1 MSNTPNIKFILIG
14 NIDTKQVVAEFI
26 SMKNDQMKND
36 SKLIFQK
43 ICSSPAKS
51 NFHNRNKIQMSSG
64 YAYFLT
70 YPENKFYLVIAESS
84 YPERIVYE
92 MIEDIDRD
100 NIFLLTTEKG
110 ELNASG
116 KQSLKAIV
124 DKYQEINKVNRISE
138 INSDIDEVKLDMQQ
152 NIKKATDNLI
162 KVQDLDEKAY
172 KIKLNADSFKNNA
185 KELERKTCL
194 ENWKWTFII
203 GGIVVGL
210 FLIFVVPNL

>member
-14 NIDTKQVVAEFI
+14 NIDTKQIVTEFV
-26 SMKNDQMKND
+26 STKNDQMKNE
-36 SKLIFQK
+36 SRLIYQK

-51 NFHNRNKIQMSSG
+51 NFHNRNKIQISSG
-64 YAYFLT
+64 HAYFLT

-92 MIEDIDRD
+92 MIEKIDND

-110 ELNASG
+110 ELNATG
-116 KQSLKAIV
+116 KQSLKSIV
-124 DKYQEINKVNRISE
+124 EKYQEINKVNRISE
-138 INSDIDEVKLDMQQ
+138 INDDINEVKLDMNI

-185 KELERKTCL
+185 SELKKKTCI
-194 ENWKWTFII
+194 ENWKWTLILGGLVFI
-203 GGIVVGL
+203 L
-210 FLIFVVPNL
+210 LLIFVIPNL

>member
-14 NIDTKQVVAEFI
+14 NIDTKQVIAEFV
-26 SMKNDQMKND
+26 SVKNDQMKTD

-51 NFHNRNKIQMSSG
+51 NFKNRNKIQMSSG
-64 YAYFLT
+64 YSYFLT
-70 YPENKFYLVIAESS
+70 YPENRFYLVIAESS

-100 NIFLLTTEKG
+100 NISLLTTEKG

-116 KQSLKAIV
+116 KQSLKVIV

-138 INSDIDEVKLDMQQ
+138 INADIDEVKLDMQI
-152 NIKKATDNLI
+152 NIRKATDNLI
-162 KVQDLDEKAY
+162 KVEDLDDKAY

-185 KELERKTCL
+185 KTLERKSCL
-194 ENWKWTFII
+194 ENWKWTFIL
-203 GGIVVGL
+203 GGIVVAL
-210 FLIFVVPNL
+210 CLIFIIPNL